1 MRSLHYGAWWL
12 IASIEVRQ
20 SFLSA
25 TAFEMIPTLRP
36 FRQNTRVQNVPDR
49 PISPLLEAHP
59 SHRRDTRFSSHELSA
74 VRGGGGG
81 GDASSSTLSYYLL
94 WSPGIL
100 VQTVASFGIL
110 MALKFSFGDLLTTS
124 LSRLPS
130 VVGRLLDIIVL
141 PLLSSACCAI
151 QLLLNV
157 MVGAS
162 GCAGFNKHL
171 GPLRPYFLG
180 ILLSTMVSSS
190 VISTQRVVVPLFLAF
205 LPEWIHLYNTAAL
218 FSRRRG
224 STTHKLMSDASTS
237 IAEIE
242 LEIPGMGCVACIN
255 KINGSLQQVPG
266 VTESDAWI
274 IDGGGG
280 GKAKV
285 QCLVGSIQH
294 AQELSTK
301 LMTAVHNAGF
311 DPCHVDSLE
320 LKQ

>member
-1 MRSLHYGAWWL
+1 MRSLHYGAWCL
-12 IASIEVRQ
+12 ISQIAVRQ

-25 TAFEMIPTLRP
+25 TAFGIPTLRP
-36 FRQNTRVQNVPDR
+36 VRQNTRGQNVLDR
-49 PISPLLEAHP
+49 PTSPLLEAHP
-59 SHRRDTRFSSHELSA
+59 SHRRDTIFSSHELSA
-74 VRGGGGG
+74 VRGGGS
-81 GDASSSTLSYYLL
+81 DASSSTLSYYLL

-100 VQTVASFGIL
+100 LQTVASFGIL
-110 MALKFSFGDLLTTS
+110 MALKFSFGDRLATS
-124 LSRLPS
+124 LSGLPS

-162 GCAGFNKHL
+162 GCAGFNKRL

-180 ILLSTMVSSS
+180 ILLSTMISSP
-190 VISTQRVVVPLFLAF
+190 VVVLTNRMVVQLFLAF
-205 LPEWIHLYNTAAL
+205 LPEWVHMYNTAAL

-224 STTHKLMSDASTS
+224 HNKLKSDATSTS

-285 QCLVGSIQH
+285 QCRVGSIQD
-294 AQELSTK
+294 AQELSTE
-301 LMTAVHNAGF
+301 LVTAVHNAGF
-311 DPCHVDSLE
+311 DPCHVDNLE